1 MYLGNLTIY
10 VTWWDKL
17 PIDTENPGDLL
28 LQHPLT
34 VHYFFTPL
42 GWLYA
47 AWLNTNMDHLW
58 LEASVY
64 SSKKAA
70 LREP

>member
-47 AWLNTNMDHLW
+47 ALIKYKYGPSLAGSIC
-58 LEASVY
+58 LF
-64 SSKKAA
+64 
-70 LREP
+70 L